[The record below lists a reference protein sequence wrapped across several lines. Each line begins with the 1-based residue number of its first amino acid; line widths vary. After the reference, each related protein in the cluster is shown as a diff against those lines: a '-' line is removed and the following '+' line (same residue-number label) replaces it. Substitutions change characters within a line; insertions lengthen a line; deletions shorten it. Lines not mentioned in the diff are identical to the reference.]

1 MKASKTEET
10 EKFMSTVRSNE
21 RVIYKIC
28 TFYVSPEYPLN
39 DLYQEVICNLWEAWP
54 RFRNECATS
63 TWIYRITLNTCISG
77 LRKLKSRP
85 SSVPIHDVPDT
96 LLEPD
101 DMTDDIREMYRLIY
115 RLPPLERSLILFWL
129 DEKSYQEIA
138 DITGLTVSH
147 VGIKIKRTKEKL
159 VQMSNQ

>member
-1 MKASKTEET
+1 MKISKTEKT
-10 EKFMSTVRSNE
+10 EKFMSIVRANE
-21 RVIYKIC
+21 RIIYKIC
-28 TFYVSPEYPLN
+28 TFYVSPEYSLN

-54 RFRNECATS
+54 RFRNECTMS

-85 SSVPIHDVPDT
+85 SSVAIHDAPDIFV
-96 LLEPD
+96 EPD
-101 DMTDDIREMYRLIY
+101 DLTDDIREMYRLIY

-129 DEKSYQEIA
+129 DEKSYREIA
-138 DITGLTVSH
+138 DITGLTVGH
-147 VGIKIKRTKEKL
+147 VGIKIKRIKEKL